1 MPQPTQPTQP
11 DNSPE
16 LFLDLRGMFP
26 PEPMERVLDALTSL
40 LPGQQIRLLIEREPH
55 PLFRILD
62 SNNYRYTTT
71 QPEPGLYQVVIQE
84 R

>member
-1 MPQPTQPTQP
+1 MTTMPSST
-11 DNSPE
+11 NIPE

-26 PEPMERVLDALTSL
+26 PEPMERVLAALAEL

-55 PLFRILD
+55 PLFRILER
-62 SNNYRYTTT
+62 NNYRYSCTE
-71 QPEPGLYQVVIQE
+71 QERGLYQVIIEE